1 MTTIPQS
8 KQSRLANGNYPLPG
22 GLWLGQALM
31 ELDCWPFHMQL
42 SHHAPVP
49 VMRPKPTNC
58 RIHDPKPRSAHRLG
72 MQLAPHWG
80 REQMHLSR
88 HWSKSM
94 CSHCD
99 LDDTMTDPAFTTL
112 LCMS

>member
-1 MTTIPQS
+1 MTIIPQS
-8 KQSRLANGNYPLPG
+8 KRSRLANGNHPLPG
-22 GLWLGQALM
+22 GLWLRQALM
-31 ELDCWPFHMQL
+31 DLDCLPFHMQL

-49 VMRPKPTNC
+49 MMRPKPT
-58 RIHDPKPRSAHRLG
+58 PTAHGLG
-72 MQLAPHWG
+72 MQLSPHWG
-80 REQMHLSR
+80 REQMQLSG

-99 LDDTMTDPAFTTL
+99 LDDTMINPAFTTL